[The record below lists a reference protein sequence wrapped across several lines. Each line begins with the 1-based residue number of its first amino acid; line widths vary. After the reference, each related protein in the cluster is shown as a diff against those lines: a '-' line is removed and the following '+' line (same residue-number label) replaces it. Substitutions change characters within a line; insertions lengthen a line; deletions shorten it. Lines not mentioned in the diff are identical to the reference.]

1 LTLQY
6 LEMKRLWLLFL
17 FISLSIITNAQKEGN
32 GRIVVHSTDTV
43 NLYKR
48 VKFAFI
54 NMDFIVKDLE
64 SDTIKTYPREF
75 LNNDF
80 LIATAIIK
88 GQDVI
93 LSGIWGSRKLSIL
106 GYSLSPKDYNRV
118 HYYKGSVEWKILR
131 LVAEKIGGE
140 LKFED

>member
-1 LTLQY
+1 
-6 LEMKRLWLLFL
+6 MKRLWLLFL

-75 LNNDF
+75 LN
-80 LIATAIIK
+80 IC
-88 GQDVI
+88 
-93 LSGIWGSRKLSIL
+93 
-106 GYSLSPKDYNRV
+106 
-118 HYYKGSVEWKILR
+118 
-131 LVAEKIGGE
+131 
-140 LKFED
+140 